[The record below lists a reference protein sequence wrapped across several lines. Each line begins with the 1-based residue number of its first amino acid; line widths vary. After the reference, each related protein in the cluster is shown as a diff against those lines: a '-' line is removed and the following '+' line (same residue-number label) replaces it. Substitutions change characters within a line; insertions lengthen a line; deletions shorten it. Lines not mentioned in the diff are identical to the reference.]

1 MAEEYSF
8 SNHDGTIIDHRFE
21 IEREGLETVI
31 ILKSGGGVWS
41 DGTRRNSQYNQG
53 VERLFSV
60 LSEMKEPINKVV
72 LDTRVTRQLKLSIEE
87 RTLAIEYPLTCWN
100 HEPSEI
106 RKKLGNLA
114 QSIGQ
119 EPGAR
124 GGNNQKQLR
133 VYIRDINP
141 GKRLEEIAHIISG
154 REISKSPSI
163 RLPIGLA
170 PSGETL
176 FTRSLS
182 PEGWIYIVSN
192 PKWPEWMK
200 IGVTRDLTK
209 RLSSYNTGAPISSV
223 FYRYEYH
230 RYHAN
235 ARVIEQKIH
244 SDRSNHQDRGDSSE
258 WYKISIRSAKKII
271 DSMCE

>member
-124 GGNNQKQLR
+124 GG
-133 VYIRDINP
+133 
-141 GKRLEEIAHIISG
+141 E
-154 REISKSPSI
+154 
-163 RLPIGLA
+163 
-170 PSGETL
+170 
-176 FTRSLS
+176 
-182 PEGWIYIVSN
+182 
-192 PKWPEWMK
+192 
-200 IGVTRDLTK
+200 
-209 RLSSYNTGAPISSV
+209 
-223 FYRYEYH
+223 
-230 RYHAN
+230 
-235 ARVIEQKIH
+235 
-244 SDRSNHQDRGDSSE
+244 
-258 WYKISIRSAKKII
+258 
-271 DSMCE
+271 